1 MFFYRGEHL
10 ELLLPGVFS
19 ECLTAFR
26 AKKILI
32 NNFQQQK
39 SCYIKN
45 NSWCSLVCKYCKG
58 QFTQRG
64 NIEHG
69 YSLKRDFKQSTSMKL
84 FILEITLWMIMEGF
98 SNSLSLWIV
107 LLSEICHFYISFLW
121 WTGLNAE
128 SKYSSPHLYFSTQR
142 SDDCGSRLHCQTAV
156 ADRRFTL
163 RVLPPCQNE
172 HVYGNPIH
180 LDSF

>member
-1 MFFYRGEHL
+1 MFYYRGEHL

-84 FILEITLWMIMEGF
+84 FILEITLWMIMEDF

-107 LLSEICHFYISFLW
+107 LLSEISHFNISFLW

-163 RVLPPCQNE
+163 RVLRPCQNE